1 MITKII
7 NNVLILFLF
16 LKIIINRVIHKVKKT
31 QHQNPEFGHTR
42 GEIHKKLEKKN
53 TLAFKG
59 GET

>member
-31 QHQNPEFGHTR
+31 EHQNPEF
-42 GEIHKKLEKKN
+42 EIQKKLEKN